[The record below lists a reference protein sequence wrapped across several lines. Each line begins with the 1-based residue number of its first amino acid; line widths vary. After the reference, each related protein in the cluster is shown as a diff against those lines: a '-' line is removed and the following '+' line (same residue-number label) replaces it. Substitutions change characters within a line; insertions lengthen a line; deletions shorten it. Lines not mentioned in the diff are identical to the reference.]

1 MKDIKQNQYVLDACC
16 GAKFMWFNKNHPN
29 VIYNDI
35 REMEK
40 GFIKNRQNIEI
51 KPDTNYDFCNLP
63 FPDKRFKLITFD
75 PPQVICK
82 SKTSTLIGC
91 YGSLDKDYD
100 VLFQKGIK
108 ELWRVLDD
116 FGILFMKFNNVH
128 INFEEILKHFPQQ
141 PLFQT
146 STNRSKNVLTR
157 WFCFMKI
164 PIAETE
170 TQANSTSSSFNMGLE
185 VPTSSPPKSPT
196 ATSPNPNI
204 KSLNETKKTKK
215 NKE

>member
-1 MKDIKQNQYVLDACC
+1 MTIKQNQKYVLDACC
-16 GAKFMWFNKNHPN
+16 GPKFMWFNKNHPN

-51 KPDTNYDFCNLP
+51 KPDTLHDFSNLP

-82 SKTSTLIGC
+82 SKTSTLVGC
-91 YGSLDKDYD
+91 YGSLDKEYD
-100 VLFQKGIK
+100 VLFEKGIK

-128 INFEEILKHFPQQ
+128 INFDEVLKHFPQQ

-170 TQANSTSSSFNMGLE
+170 TQAQSKIGSFNKRYQETSEE
-185 VPTSSPPKSPT
+185 VSQIAD
-196 ATSPNPNI
+196 ATSDNANI
-204 KSLNETKKTKK
+204 KLNRGGKGEL
-215 NKE
+215 

>member
-1 MKDIKQNQYVLDACC
+1 MTIKQNQKYVLDACC
-16 GAKFMWFNKNHPN
+16 GPKFMWFNKNHPN

-51 KPDTNYDFCNLP
+51 KPDTLHDFSNLP

-82 SKTSTLIGC
+82 SKTSTLVGC
-91 YGSLDKDYD
+91 YGSLDKEYD
-100 VLFQKGIK
+100 VLFEKGIK

-128 INFEEILKHFPQQ
+128 INFDKVLKHFPQQ

-170 TQANSTSSSFNMGLE
+170 TQGVLKDTRLIC
-185 VPTSSPPKSPT
+185 V
-196 ATSPNPNI
+196 
-204 KSLNETKKTKK
+204 
-215 NKE
+215 KEENQK